1 MRFNNRLFPLLLL
14 AILGSVP
21 GFSARAQS
29 TALTYQGRLD
39 VAGAPVQGP
48 HDLIFTLFDA
58 ASGGNSVGTAYATNG
73 LVLSNGLFTATLDF
87 GATPFSGSNRW
98 LQITVSPTGSDQ
110 PPVTL
115 QPRQPLTAVPYALRA
130 LEGTV
135 GPQGATGPAGP
146 QGPKGDTGAT
156 GPQGLPGATGPQG
169 LPGSA
174 DAWSRTGNTGTSST
188 TNFIGT
194 TDNQPLELRANGARV
209 LRLEPTPTAPNIIA
223 GASNSVSPGSFGMS
237 IGGGKGNAAENS
249 ARFGTISGGEGN
261 LIERGQHSV
270 IAGGGYNISKGDG
283 YAVISGGALNSIGLG
298 ANYSFIGGGYDN
310 KIADF
315 RDNAFV
321 GGGRRNSAGGAG
333 SVVVG
338 GFQNI
343 ATGFG
348 STIAGGGDLDIGGK
362 GNAAAGDWSA
372 IGGGRGNVAAT
383 NAEFAT
389 IPGGLN
395 NVASGRVSVAMG
407 NANTASGDLS
417 TAMGSVTTASGYG
430 ATSMGLGTVAG
441 GYASTALGD
450 STLASGY
457 ASLAAGSFSRATN
470 SFTVALGRNAEARHA
485 GAFVWADGRDVSFAS
500 TGTNQFL
507 VRASGGV
514 AIGTND
520 PAGAALRVAG
530 TVKADRFE
538 GPGTSLILGSGNTQ
552 QLDFEVAGH
561 RVLRLSAVGNPS
573 DPIFNLLGGHP
584 QNHAK
589 NGVRGATIAGGGAN
603 NATNVIEEDFGTVS
617 GGFENR
623 VTGLA
628 GTVVGGQDNT
638 AGSSAVAGG
647 LGSSANGYVSIA
659 LGRGVQA
666 NGASATA
673 MGFSTLAEGQT
684 SMALGA
690 GARALHDGAFVW
702 NDSAGTFVNFSSTGA
717 DQFLVRAQ
725 GGVGINTNNP
735 NGAALAVVGNVALN
749 DGELRLRNG
758 SDANHG
764 LGWKGT
770 GNTFAGQAPDGPV
783 LFGYAGGGLGTT
795 AGEER
800 MTLVWDS
807 SQRVGIGTFSQGAKL
822 QVFGGIRARGGAPGA
837 NGANDNGYA
846 FGHNGGDNDSGM
858 FSSADGQL
866 EFHSNSSEVMRI
878 VGGSV
883 GIGTTTPSSKLHV
896 VGTVTATAFNPTSDR
911 NAKEN
916 FAAIAPGEVLEKVA
930 ALPIS
935 RWNFKGDSATEH
947 LGPMAQDFHAAFGL
961 GRDDKTIATVDADGV
976 ALAAIQGLNEKLKTE
991 LARRDAENAELK
1003 ARLER
1008 LERLLED
1015 RASSR

>member
-115 QPRQPLTAVPYALRA
+115 QPRQPLTAVPYAVRA

-146 QGPKGDTGAT
+146 QGLKGDTGNV
-156 GPQGLPGATGPQG
+156 GPQGAPGATGPQG
-169 LPGSA
+169 LPGSV
-174 DAWSRTGNTGTSST
+174 DAWSRTGNAGTSPA
-188 TNFIGT
+188 TNFLGT
-194 TDNQPLELRANGARV
+194 TDNQPLEFRVNGTRV
-209 LRLEPTPTAPNIIA
+209 LRLEPKFNGQPNFVA
-223 GASNSVSPGSFGMS
+223 GAPDNVIADHATGAS
-237 IGGGKGNAAENS
+237 IGGGILNYLGSDAA
-249 ARFGTISGGEGN
+249 TVSGGLANRVDTG
-261 LIERGQHSV
+261 
-270 IAGGGYNISKGDG
+270 AD
-283 YAVISGGALNSIGLG
+283 YA
-298 ANYSFIGGGYDN
+298 
-310 KIADF
+310 
-315 RDNAFV
+315 
-321 GGGRRNSAGGAG
+321 
-333 SVVVG
+333 
-338 GFQNI
+338 
-343 ATGFG
+343 
-348 STIAGGGDLDIGGK
+348 
-362 GNAAAGDWSA
+362 A
-372 IGGGRGNVAAT
+372 IGGGANNKILNGSHSCAISGGYLNEIHPGAFAAT
-383 NAEFAT
+383 LSGGERNTVSTNAPWATLSGGWQNKIGTNARYAT
-389 IPGGLN
+389 IPGGYN
-395 NVASGRVSVAMG
+395 NAASGLASLAMG

-485 GAFVWADGRDVSFAS
+485 GAFVWADGRDVPFAS